1 MLYATSHGS
10 YTVRFHLRLDQ
21 KIDGQ
26 KLRSALDKTARRY
39 PYFCV
44 CLRRNER
51 EFYYEVNDQP
61 VALLHTD
68 KAITLGSPETG
79 RHIRE
84 FWTETPVGP
93 FPLIE
98 VAAVN
103 GKIFVSFLQP
113 FSDRRYYDALLDEL
127 KENGIEYVEC
137 GTTPVCVADIR
148 ACE

>member
-1 MLYATSHGS
+1 MAQMILELPDFSSKAKIASQAMAGTYDAATYIVS
-10 YTVRFHLRLDQ
+10 YVGRW
-21 KIDGQ
+21 K
-26 KLRSALDKTARRY
+26 Y
-39 PYFCV
+39 PQ
-44 CLRRNER
+44 L
-51 EFYYEVNDQP
+51 
-61 VALLHTD
+61 
-68 KAITLGSPETG
+68 G

-137 GTTPVCVADIR
+137 GTTPVSVADIR